1 MAIILEIF
9 HSISQGGGQIL
20 VKYSPVDQCLEEES
34 IVVIMHSTV
43 KYQQNLML
51 YK

>member
-1 MAIILEIF
+1 MILEIF
-9 HSISQGGGQIL
+9 HSISQGGQIF